1 MMNNPLNAYKQTA
14 VKTAGQ
20 GKLIVMLY
28 DEGIRQL
35 DMALKFL
42 AEEKPPV
49 DKIHN
54 AIVKTQDV
62 VTELMVSLDFDKG
75 QEIAKNLFSLYMY
88 FNQQLL
94 EANLSKDARVIREVR
109 RLMAELRGAWA
120 TIAGKSS
127 GSGERPVSGG
137 VNIAG

>member
-1 MMNNPLNAYKQTA
+1 MNNPLNAYRQTR

-35 DMALKFL
+35 DLSLSELDKREDQDL
-42 AEEKPPV
+42 EKV
-49 DKIHN
+49 HRAVIK
-54 AIVKTQDV
+54 AQDII
-62 VTELMVSLDFDKG
+62 TELTVSLDFEKG
-75 QEIAKNLFSLYMY
+75 NDIAENLFSLYMF

-94 EANLSKDARVIREVR
+94 DANIRKDRDAIKGVHSMMGDLREAWVAIE
-109 RLMAELRGAWA
+109 
-120 TIAGKSS
+120 GKTVQMS
-127 GSGERPVSGG
+127 GQTAGG

>member
-1 MMNNPLNAYKQTA
+1 MNNNPLNAYKKTT

-35 DMALKFL
+35 DIALEGL
-42 AEEKPPV
+42 QQEKPPV

-75 QEIAKNLFSLYMY
+75 GDIARNLFSLYMY

-94 EANLSKDARVIREVR
+94 EANMQKDVKVLQDVR
-109 RLMAELRGAWA
+109 RLMAELREAWSA
-120 TIAGKSS
+120 IAGKTD
-127 GSGERPVSGG
+127 GEQRSVSGG